1 MGEMVLSSMLFT
13 SLRSMETCCEGS
25 ERSVLMLTRSPLRLT
40 TTPLKVSPLFF
51 VTMTGANCSL
61 ITLLGLMIWSRKSCG
76 L

>member
-1 MGEMVLSSMLFT
+1 MGETVLSSMLFT
-13 SLRSMETCCEGS
+13 SLRSMETCWEGS
-25 ERSVLMLTRSPLRLT
+25 ERSVLMFTRSPLRFT

-51 VTMTGANCSL
+51 VTITGANCSL